1 MEDYII
7 VNFRTHKIRQ
17 GMRKLARTLILIKN
31 NHRNMCSWLPAR
43 NENLLCL
50 TYCSWFW
57 LGVSKKIEKPI
68 KPRKPEK
75 NQTVKKTD

>member
-1 MEDYII
+1 
-7 VNFRTHKIRQ
+7 
-17 GMRKLARTLILIKN
+17 
-31 NHRNMCSWLPAR
+31 MCSWLPAR
-43 NENLLCL
+43 NENLLGL

-75 NQTVKKTD
+75 NRIVKKLNREKNRLN